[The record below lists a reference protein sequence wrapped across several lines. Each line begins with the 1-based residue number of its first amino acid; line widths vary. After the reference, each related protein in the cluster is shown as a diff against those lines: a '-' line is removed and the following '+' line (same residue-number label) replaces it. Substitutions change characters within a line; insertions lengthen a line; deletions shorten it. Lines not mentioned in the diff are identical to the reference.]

1 MCAELADLA
10 MQLARAA
17 ATRALTDLADPEALP
32 AAAPQSTQAA
42 APQPTEAAAPPPPQP
57 PEPPSLLAAEP
68 HQARATAPRASAI
81 RIASPTHIDPALL
94 FTRLAAVVRD
104 CIALEARLAA
114 GLTNTRATSTRA
126 LPREADPRR
135 APLRAIL
142 DLATQNHPARA
153 ALNRDITAR
162 LEEHLQADPF
172 QTINPAQI
180 LDAICDEF
188 AVALDVGKVGDE
200 HLDLLIGAAD
210 GPADGPDPRATSP
223 P

>member
-17 ATRALTDLADPEALP
+17 ATRALTDLADPEAP
-32 AAAPQSTQAA
+32 QAA
-42 APQPTEAAAPPPPQP
+42 APQFTQAAAPPQP

-188 AVALDVGKVGDE
+188 GVDLDLANIADDHLDVLCGTEIAGGEDE
-200 HLDLLIGAAD
+200 F
-210 GPADGPDPRATSP
+210 DPRATSP

>member
-17 ATRALTDLADPEALP
+17 ATRALTDLADPEAP
-32 AAAPQSTQAA
+32 QAA
-42 APQPTEAAAPPPPQP
+42 APQFTQAAAPPQP

-188 AVALDVGKVGDE
+188 GVDLDLANISDDHLDVLCGTEIAGGEDE
-200 HLDLLIGAAD
+200 F
-210 GPADGPDPRATSP
+210 DPRATSP

>member
-1 MCAELADLA
+1 MAMCAELADLA

-17 ATRALTDLADPEALP
+17 AARALAEAAEP
-32 AAAPQSTQAA
+32 KAPTQAKAHPTAAAEPASLQ
-42 APQPTEAAAPPPPQP
+42 APQPPP
-57 PEPPSLLAAEP
+57 
-68 HQARATAPRASAI
+68 ARETAPSRTAI
-81 RIASPTHIDPALL
+81 RTPSIKPIDPALL

-104 CIALEARLAA
+104 CIALETRLAA
-114 GLTNTRATSTRA
+114 GLPDPRNPGPRAPTDT
-126 LPREADPRR
+126 ADPRR

-142 DLATQNHPARA
+142 HLGTENHPDRA
-153 ALNRDITAR
+153 ALTRAIDAR
-162 LEEHLQADPF
+162 LEQHFAADPEL
-172 QTINPAQI
+172 TINPAQI

>member
-17 ATRALTDLADPEALP
+17 ASRALTDLADPEAPP
-32 AAAPQSTQAA
+32 AAVPQSTQTP
-42 APQPTEAAAPPPPQP
+42 APQPTEAA
-57 PEPPSLLAAEP
+57 EPPSLLAAEP

-114 GLTNTRATSTRA
+114 GLASTRGTTSTRA

-153 ALNRDITAR
+153 TLNRDITAR

-188 AVALDVGKVGDE
+188 GVDLDLATISDDHLDVLCGTA
-200 HLDLLIGAAD
+200 ID
-210 GPADGPDPRATSP
+210 GGEDAFDPRATSP

>member
-17 ATRALTDLADPEALP
+17 ASRALTDLADPEAPP
-32 AAAPQSTQAA
+32 AAVPQSTQTPAL
-42 APQPTEAAAPPPPQP
+42 QPTEAA
-57 PEPPSLLAAEP
+57 EPPSLLAAEP

-188 AVALDVGKVGDE
+188 GVDLDLANIADDHLDVLCGTKEDPN
-200 HLDLLIGAAD
+200 DT
-210 GPADGPDPRATSP
+210 PDPRATSP